1 MTEYFDEVDQNDQIL
16 GQTTR
21 TEAHKHNIMHRA
33 VHIFNQSESELWQ
46 LQRRSANKELDPLKW
61 TTSCSGHV
69 DAGESYI
76 EAAVRECREEL
87 GIKITESDLKEIFR
101 CNPCRETGTEF
112 VRVYISKKK
121 FKEFSPDLSEVS
133 EIVFFTISTL
143 IEKCKNEKEIFS
155 GSFLHLFQFIAS
167 RLEAYS
173 NDS

>member
-16 GQTTR
+16 KQISR

-33 VHIFNQSESELWQ
+33 VHIFIQNENDLLL
-46 LQRRSANKELDPLKW
+46 LQRRSSNKDLDPLKW

-101 CNPCRETGTEF
+101 CNPCIQTGMEF

-121 FKEFSPDLSEVS
+121 FKEFSPEISEVS
-133 EIVFFTISTL
+133 EIEFFTVPAL

-155 GSFLHLFQFIAS
+155 GSFLHLFQLTAS

>member
-16 GQTTR
+16 GQITR

-33 VHIFNQSESELWQ
+33 VHIFIQNESELWL
-46 LQRRSANKELDPLKW
+46 LQRRSSNKDLDPLKW

-69 DAGESYI
+69 DSGESYVQ
-76 EAAVRECREEL
+76 AAVRECREEL